1 MVVLAALFLI
11 IAIILM
17 LVLLEKNTGGR
28 DGGIGCVSGA
38 ILFGIFLLV
47 MSCSQELKNHGQPN
61 PISTVEGFLNALPTL
76 LAWLVGGVLVIC
88 VLGGLGYLVHR
99 VFKKEAGRASERD
112 MWMDILVPLDQ
123 DEFDA
128 TSRANSDAI
137 NAAFRSEDWAELR
150 RRRHGAGSGPA
161 SQSTGLRNWTWADD
175 LAERAQ
181 WAPLV
186 LIAAALLWQLGVGI
200 ARWSHS
206 DQQAETNS
214 VQTTR
219 PRTSPTPPRRQ
230 ASPADW
236 MRRQDR
242 Y

>member
-1 MVVLAALFLI
+1 MVVLVAMFLI
-11 IAIILM
+11 VAIILM
-17 LVLLEKNTGGR
+17 LVLLERNTGGR

-47 MSCSQELKNHGQPN
+47 MSRSQELKNQDQPN
-61 PISTVEGFLNALPTL
+61 PISAVEGFLNALPTF

-99 VFKKEAGRASERD
+99 VFKREAGRASERD
-112 MWMDILVPLDQ
+112 MWMGILVPLEQ
-123 DEFDA
+123 EEFNA
-128 TSRANSDAI
+128 TSRANRDAI
-137 NAAFRSEDWAELR
+137 SAAFRSEDWAELR
-150 RRRHGAGSGPA
+150 RRRHGVGSGPV

-181 WAPLV
+181 WAPLL
-186 LIAAALLWQLGVGI
+186 LIAAALLWQLGAGI
-200 ARWSHS
+200 VRWS
-206 DQQAETNS
+206 QQDHQTETNS

-219 PRTSPTPPRRQ
+219 PRTSTTPARRQ